1 MMDLY
6 TAHTAE
12 YCQHITRISRN
23 SAIKHAFVTGER
35 VNIDT
40 GTDIEK
46 NKHEK

>member
-12 YCQHITRISRN
+12 YCQYMTSTSRN
-23 SAIKHAFVTGER
+23 SAIKHIFVTDER

-40 GTDIEK
+40 VTNIEK
-46 NKHEK
+46 NKHEN